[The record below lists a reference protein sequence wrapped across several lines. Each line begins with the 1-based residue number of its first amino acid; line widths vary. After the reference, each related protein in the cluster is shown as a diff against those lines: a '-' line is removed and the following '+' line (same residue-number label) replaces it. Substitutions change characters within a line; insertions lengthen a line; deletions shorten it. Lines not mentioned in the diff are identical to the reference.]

1 MSDFPAVQAMWG
13 YGLAAI
19 IFAIFAIRFFVA
31 EQSAQPGLSLRT
43 TILVCAVI
51 MSALWAGSMLVAI
64 KWHQAGNEI
73 FWSLARVSDVARMAG
88 LLAFLSLLVTGDS
101 AGKEKQSSVHRV
113 ASQLWIFA
121 LLFIL
126 LFAAAVLPQP
136 MPWVAAAD
144 IDGRELG
151 FTAFYPWLGLSIL
164 GLVLTEQLYQRMP
177 KNRVWA
183 IKPLIIGLGCMFAYD
198 LVVFSGALLF
208 HQVDPEFWA
217 ARGIAHALVMFFI
230 AIATRRNMAWTLD
243 LHVSRGVVFHST
255 AIFVAG
261 CYLLIVALTAYWVNY
276 FGGEWGKT
284 LQIVILFTAVLF
296 LATLAMSGALR
307 ARLRV
312 FISKNL
318 FSYRYDYRKEWLQF
332 TTKLG
337 TAEEGESLYQ
347 QVIRAHADLVESV
360 GGAIWL
366 DRGGV
371 MCEMARLNM
380 PPFFVAANDETAADV
395 AIEKPP
401 QLYPA
406 AASEMASLVSFLQNG
421 NWVIQIDE
429 VLKEP
434 ARYPNLVLP
443 TWLVKR
449 KDAWIVVPL
458 PNPNSVDSGS
468 VEPTNS
474 AGYSGEPKNSELI
487 GFVVLA
493 RPRTPIDINWE
504 VLDLLKTASRQAA
517 SYLAQHR
524 AQESLVELEKFD
536 AFNRMS
542 AFVVHDLKN
551 LISQLVLLL
560 KNAERHRD
568 NPEFQNDML
577 ETIDHVVGR
586 MNSLMLQLRTGTT
599 PVGKPC
605 AIELGPIIKRIVSV
619 KSASNGVQSDG
630 SQSNDVTVEAELAP
644 NLRILA
650 HEDRI
655 ERVIGH
661 VVQNAIE
668 ATVIKNPIVL
678 EANKRVERVMLRAY
692 VDEKNVFIDV
702 IDSGVGMSEEFIR
715 EYLFHPFQTTKAQG
729 MGIGMFE
736 SFQYIGSIRGR
747 ISVTSALNVGTTF
760 SLIFPLLSAAAK
772 YEHAQLHPTP

>member
-1 MSDFPAVQAMWG
+1 MSGFPAVQAMWG

-19 IFAIFAIRFFVA
+19 IFAAYAIRFFVT
-31 EQSAQPGLSLRT
+31 EQATQQGLSLRT
-43 TILVCAVI
+43 TILVCTVV
-51 MSALWAGSMLVAI
+51 MSALWAGSMLAAI
-64 KWHQAGNEI
+64 KWHEAGNGI

-88 LLAFLSLLVTGDS
+88 LLVFLCLLVMGGS
-101 AGKEKQSSVHRV
+101 AGKAEQSSLHRV

-126 LFAAAVLPQP
+126 LFAAAILPEP
-136 MPWVAAAD
+136 MPWVASAD

-151 FTAFYPWLGLSIL
+151 FTAFYPWIGLSIF
-164 GLVLTEQLYQRMP
+164 GLVLTEQLYQRTP

-183 IKPLIIGLGCMFAYD
+183 IKPLVIGLGCIFAFD
-198 LVVFSGALLF
+198 LIIFSGALLF
-208 HQVDPEFWA
+208 HQVDPEFLA

-230 AIATRRNMAWTLD
+230 ATATRRNKSWTLD

-255 AIFVAG
+255 AIFVVG

-284 LQIVILFTAVLF
+284 LQIVILFTAALF
-296 LATLAMSGALR
+296 LATLAMSGSLR

-337 TAEEGESLYQ
+337 TAEEGENLYQ

-360 GGAIWL
+360 GGTIWL
-366 DRGGV
+366 ERGGV
-371 MCEMARLNM
+371 MCEVARLNM
-380 PPFFVAANDETAADV
+380 PSLFATANDANANDMV
-395 AIEKPP
+395 IEHPLQSNTTTP
-401 QLYPA
+401 I
-406 AASEMASLVSFLQNG
+406 EMASLVSFLQNG
-421 NWVIQIDE
+421 NRVIQIDE
-429 VLKEP
+429 VLSEP

-443 TWLVKR
+443 KWLAER
-449 KDAWIVVPL
+449 KDAWIIVPL
-458 PNPNSVDSGS
+458 PNPNSVDSS
-468 VEPTNS
+468 S
-474 AGYSGEPKNSELI
+474 AEQTSSAIYSSAPKSSELI
-487 GFVVLA
+487 GFVILA

-551 LISQLVLLL
+551 LIAQLVLLL

-586 MNSLMLQLRTGTT
+586 MNNLMLQLRTGTT
-599 PVGKPC
+599 PVEKPR
-605 AIELGPIIKRIVSV
+605 AIELDPIILQIVRMKGANNGV
-619 KSASNGVQSDG
+619 NGDGKNSNGVKVD
-630 SQSNDVTVEAELAP
+630 TELTP

-650 HEDRI
+650 HDDRI

-661 VVQNAIE
+661 MVQNAIE
-668 ATVIKNPIVL
+668 ATVIKDPVAP
-678 EANKRVERVMLRAY
+678 ETDKRVGRVMLRTY
-692 VDEKNVFIDV
+692 VDEKNVFIDI
-702 IDSGVGMSEEFIR
+702 IDSGIGMSEEFIR
-715 EYLFHPFQTTKAQG
+715 EHLFHPFQTTKSQG

-736 SFQYIGSIRGR
+736 SFQYMSSIRGR
-747 ISVTSALNVGTTF
+747 ILVASVPNIGTTF
-760 SLIFPLLSAAAK
+760 SLIFPTLPAAAHH
-772 YEHAQLHPTP
+772 EHDRVHLAP